1 MNVKRLTTMMIGVP
15 LLIASLSGCGE
26 KQGKAIELTKTSC
39 EMIEGETTIVY
50 ALTEEAGKVNWS
62 SSDESVASVE
72 NGEILGKKAGN
83 ATITA
88 TFGNETVECSVVIHA
103 NATEGTILCSKEEGY
118 YLEAKDKKGL
128 QTQFVLQTTDAQGNV
143 TEEDP
148 ADLQY
153 EMYNKQIATVDE
165 KGVIHPLSVGPTTLT
180 VTSGEFTCSV
190 EVVIST
196 KLIQSTKDWLDVIKE
211 TDNLDGYYYVTEN
224 LNFNGV
230 AYNAVGKAAATDAKD
245 CFRGTIDGGNHK
257 VKNITSSGSIF
268 GPLLDAKISNLSFE
282 NVSLGGAGL
291 APSIS
296 GNGAT
301 FSNLFV
307 DLKKASK
314 AIVTGNLI
322 GCGSMEKCL
331 FQVQTGG
338 LLIAGNTNDEFAVKD
353 TAVVC
358 AGSKPKQI
366 PEGMEVFT
374 TKMDAVWAINSKKM
388 LGSSWEYTVDSLP
401 TLRNP

>member
-1 MNVKRLTTMMIGVP
+1 MNMKRFTAMMVGVP
-15 LLIASLSGCGE
+15 LLALSLAGCGD

-39 EMIEGETTIVY
+39 EMMEGETDMVY
-50 ALTEEAGKVNWS
+50 ALTEETGKVNWS
-62 SSDESVASVE
+62 SSDDSVASVE
-72 NGEILGKKAGN
+72 NGQILGKKAGN

-88 TFGNETVECSVVIHA
+88 TFGKETAECSVIVNA
-103 NATEGTILCSKEEGY
+103 NAAEGTALCSKQDGY
-118 YLEAKDKKGL
+118 YLEIKNKKGL
-128 QTQFVLQTTDAQGNV
+128 QTQFVLQTTDAKGNV
-143 TEEDP
+143 TETDAGE
-148 ADLQY
+148 LQY

-165 KGVIHPLSVGPTTLT
+165 KGVIHPLSVGPTTMT

-190 EVVIST
+190 DVVIST
-196 KLIQSTKDWLDVIKE
+196 KLIQSTKDWLDVLKE

-230 AYNAVGKAAATDAKD
+230 SYSGISGATATEAKD

-282 NVSLGGAGL
+282 NVTLGGPGL

-301 FSNLFV
+301 FSNLSV
-307 DLKKASK
+307 ELKKASK
-314 AIVTGNLI
+314 AILAGTLN
-322 GCGSMEKCL
+322 GCGSMKQCL

-338 LLIAGNTNDEFAVKD
+338 LSVTGNANDQFTVKD

-366 PEGMEVFT
+366 PKGMEVFT
-374 TKMDAVWAINSKKM
+374 SKMDAVWSINGKKL
-388 LGSSWEYTVDSLP
+388 LGSSWNYTVDGLP
-401 TLRNP
+401 TLGNQ